1 MDDGLE
7 VLHVIGRLVVD
18 LPLEPLHGR
27 HHLLV
32 GLLLHLLV
40 LGEGVEDLLQRVG
53 ERHVAGQDE
62 DGALRRDDVWRDPA
76 VGVCVWVSDHGPLQ
90 VEEAREEVLAVLTRA
105 LSLLKL

>member
-1 MDDGLE
+1 M
-7 VLHVIGRLVVD
+7 VH
-18 LPLEPLHGR
+18 LPLEPLHGP
-27 HHLLV
+27 HNLLV
-32 GLLLHLLV
+32 CLLLHVLV

-90 VEEAREEVLAVLTRA
+90 VEQAREEVLAVLTRA
-105 LSLLKL
+105 LSLLK